1 MSRTTISPF
10 DAATIETVAAILGET
25 QHGLTNA
32 EIEKILKAKG
42 IRDPVAEAKAANPLV
57 AQGLAYVSLSK
68 RDRIARAILNNQA
81 KTNTGNAL
89 VGFITEAM
97 KPARY
102 VNNPQR
108 HQWFQSRLNEVLI
121 LEALKITAKGQ
132 VAKASKKAET
142 LSEAAQLAGM
152 LMTELGRRRAHD
164 QVFVYCSEEI
174 IAEDAFHAVHE
185 AVKGMC
191 ERLRGMSGLT
201 ADGHE
206 LIDQALGKDRK
217 SAPLLRLNDLNSDT
231 DWNEQIGLAQLIR
244 GLWTRYR
251 NPTAHEARVV
261 REGENPI
268 RERELLEVL
277 TSVSLVHHALDTL
290 KRSRET
296 E

>member
-1 MSRTTISPF
+1 MSSKAIPPF
-10 DAATIETVAAILGET
+10 DASTVEAVSAILGET
-25 QHGLTNA
+25 QQGLTNA
-32 EIEKILKAKG
+32 EIEKILNAKG
-42 IRDPVAEAKAANPLV
+42 VRDPVAEARAANPLV
-57 AQGLAYVSLSK
+57 AQGLVYVSLSK

-89 VGFITEAM
+89 VGFIIEAM

-121 LEALKITAKGQ
+121 LEALKVTDEGQ
-132 VAKASKKAET
+132 VAKTSKKAET

-174 IAEDAFHAVHE
+174 IAKDAFHAVHE
-185 AVKGMC
+185 AVKGTC

-217 SAPLLRLNDLNSDT
+217 SAPMLRLNDLNSDT
-231 DWNEQIGLAQLIR
+231 DWNDQLGLAQLIR

-261 REGENPI
+261 REAERPI

-277 TSVSLVHHALDTL
+277 TSISLVHHALDTL
-290 KRSRET
+290 KTSDET